1 MLKFLDKEATDEP
14 KKFGEFYAK
23 FSRFFKEGVVTDHE
37 NKEAIAKL
45 LRFESSLTEKGE
57 TIGLAD
63 YVARMKEEQKEIY
76 YQTAPSRA
84 AIEAGP
90 YLEGFKS
97 KGLEVL
103 FLYEP
108 IDEYVVNA
116 LYAFDGKTLVAVNSE
131 KVDLG
136 DAADAE
142 GESLSEDDTTKLCDW
157 LKESLGERVES
168 VKAGKRLVG
177 SPALVLTPEGELNPQ
192 MRQMM
197 RALQKEEGGGAPK
210 VILEIN
216 PKHILIRDLAAARE
230 ANAESAQLVAEQM
243 LDNALLSAG
252 LLDDPQMLIGRTQ
265 KIMERLLSRK

>member
-1 MLKFLDKEATDEP
+1 MRFLRGVIDSEDLPLNISRESMQDSALVRKLGGVVSKRMLKFLDKEAADDA

-157 LKESLGERVES
+157 LKDCL
-168 VKAGKRLVG
+168 LYT
-177 SPALVLTPEGELNPQ
+177 SPSP
-192 MRQMM
+192 
-197 RALQKEEGGGAPK
+197 
-210 VILEIN
+210 
-216 PKHILIRDLAAARE
+216 RDR
-230 ANAESAQLVAEQM
+230 
-243 LDNALLSAG
+243 G
-252 LLDDPQMLIGRTQ
+252 
-265 KIMERLLSRK
+265 